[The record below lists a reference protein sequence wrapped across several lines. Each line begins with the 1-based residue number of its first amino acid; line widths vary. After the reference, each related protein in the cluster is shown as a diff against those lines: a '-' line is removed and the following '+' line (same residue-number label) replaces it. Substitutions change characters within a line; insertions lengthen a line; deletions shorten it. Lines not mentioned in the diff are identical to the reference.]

1 MGRCIRPMYGM
12 LHSGSYEKIWHR
24 FFLIPNE
31 ERSGRVANTNTFI
44 MKPKIDFC
52 FKELMEFAEV
62 RRGFIAAVLGISPE
76 EVVSTELKPTHLR
89 VKHQKDK
96 LGILDVHVI
105 LNGEI
110 QIDMEI
116 QVAQF
121 LFWRERSLFYLS
133 KMYSDIIL
141 AGEGYQV
148 LGKCIHVG
156 ILDFILFEED
166 EEYYSCFHLWEDKRR
181 RIYSD
186 KLEIHIVELPKL
198 AEREYP
204 ETALLKWARFFNA
217 EKKEEFEMVAKTDPH
232 IQKAYDQLLYMSG
245 NEEKRLLYEAR
256 QKALND
262 YNTQMYSNWHDG
274 YSEGEEKKLIELI
287 CKKMK
292 KNCSAEEIADL
303 LEEDKEKVEAIYNT
317 VLDFA
322 PDYNIEK
329 IWRKLG
335 GGKKTAAV

>member
-1 MGRCIRPMYGM
+1 
-12 LHSGSYEKIWHR
+12 
-24 FFLIPNE
+24 
-31 ERSGRVANTNTFI
+31 
-44 MKPKIDFC
+44 
-52 FKELMEFAEV
+52 
-62 RRGFIAAVLGISPE
+62 
-76 EVVSTELKPTHLR
+76 
-89 VKHQKDK
+89 
-96 LGILDVHVI
+96 
-105 LNGEI
+105 
-110 QIDMEI
+110 MEI

-274 YSEGEEKKLIELI
+274 YSEGEKKGYKEGEEKKLIELI

-303 LEEDKEKVEAIYNT
+303 LEEDKAKVETIYNT
-317 VLDFA
+317 ALDFA
-322 PDYNIEK
+322 PDYNIER
-329 IWRKLG
+329 IWKKLG
-335 GGKKTAAV
+335 GAEKPAVVRDEQMIE

>member
-1 MGRCIRPMYGM
+1 M
-12 LHSGSYEKIWHR
+12 
-24 FFLIPNE
+24 
-31 ERSGRVANTNTFI
+31 ADTNTFI

-133 KMYSDIIL
+133 KMYSDVIL

-303 LEEDKEKVEAIYNT
+303 LEEDKAKVETIYNT
-317 VLDFA
+317 ALDFA
-322 PDYNIEK
+322 PDYNIEE
-329 IWRKLG
+329 IWKKLG
-335 GGKKTAAV
+335 GRKKQTAV

>member
-1 MGRCIRPMYGM
+1 
-12 LHSGSYEKIWHR
+12 
-24 FFLIPNE
+24 
-31 ERSGRVANTNTFI
+31 

-133 KMYSDIIL
+133 KMYSDVIL

-274 YSEGEEKKLIELI
+274 YSEGEKKGYKEGEEKKLIELI

-303 LEEDKEKVEAIYNT
+303 LEEDKAKVETIYNT
-317 VLDFA
+317 ALDFS

-329 IWRKLG
+329 IWKKLG
-335 GGKKTAAV
+335 GRKKQTAV

>member
-1 MGRCIRPMYGM
+1 M
-12 LHSGSYEKIWHR
+12 
-24 FFLIPNE
+24 
-31 ERSGRVANTNTFI
+31 ANTNTFI

-76 EVVSTELKPTHLR
+76 EVVSTELKPTYLR

-133 KMYSDIIL
+133 KMYSDVIL

-198 AEREYP
+198 AKREYP

-256 QKALND
+256 QKAIND

-303 LEEDKEKVEAIYNT
+303 LEEDKAKVETIYNT
-317 VLDFA
+317 ALDFA

-329 IWRKLG
+329 IWKKLG
-335 GGKKTAAV
+335 GRKKQTAV

>member
-1 MGRCIRPMYGM
+1 M
-12 LHSGSYEKIWHR
+12 
-24 FFLIPNE
+24 
-31 ERSGRVANTNTFI
+31 ANTNTFI

-303 LEEDKEKVEAIYNT
+303 LEEDRAKVETIYNT
-317 VLDFA
+317 ALNFA
-322 PDYNIEK
+322 PDYNIER
-329 IWRKLG
+329 IWKKLG
-335 GGKKTAAV
+335 GRKKQTAV

>member
-1 MGRCIRPMYGM
+1 M
-12 LHSGSYEKIWHR
+12 
-24 FFLIPNE
+24 
-31 ERSGRVANTNTFI
+31 ADTNTFI

-133 KMYSDIIL
+133 KMYSDVIL

-303 LEEDKEKVEAIYNT
+303 LEEDKAKVETIYNT
-317 VLDFA
+317 ALNFA
-322 PDYNIEK
+322 PDYNIER
-329 IWRKLG
+329 IWKKLG
-335 GGKKTAAV
+335 GRKKQTAV

>member
-1 MGRCIRPMYGM
+1 M
-12 LHSGSYEKIWHR
+12 
-24 FFLIPNE
+24 
-31 ERSGRVANTNTFI
+31 ANTNTFI

-133 KMYSDIIL
+133 KMYSDVIL

-317 VLDFA
+317 VLNFA

-329 IWRKLG
+329 IWRKLC

>member
-1 MGRCIRPMYGM
+1 M
-12 LHSGSYEKIWHR
+12 
-24 FFLIPNE
+24 
-31 ERSGRVANTNTFI
+31 VNTNTFI

-133 KMYSDIIL
+133 KMYSDVIL

-156 ILDFILFEED
+156 ILDFILLEED

-256 QKALND
+256 QKAIND

-274 YSEGEEKKLIELI
+274 YSEGEKRGYREGEKQGYKEGEEKKLIGLI

-317 VLDFA
+317 VLNFA
-322 PDYNIEK
+322 PDYNIER
-329 IWRKLG
+329 IWKKLG
-335 GGKKTAAV
+335 GAEKPAVVRAEQMIE

>member
-1 MGRCIRPMYGM
+1 M
-12 LHSGSYEKIWHR
+12 
-24 FFLIPNE
+24 
-31 ERSGRVANTNTFI
+31 ANTNTFI

-133 KMYSDIIL
+133 KMYSDVIL

-256 QKALND
+256 QKAIND

-303 LEEDKEKVEAIYNT
+303 LEEDKAKVETIYNT
-317 VLDFA
+317 ALDFA

-329 IWRKLG
+329 IWKKLG
-335 GGKKTAAV
+335 GRKKQTAV

>member
-1 MGRCIRPMYGM
+1 
-12 LHSGSYEKIWHR
+12 
-24 FFLIPNE
+24 
-31 ERSGRVANTNTFI
+31 
-44 MKPKIDFC
+44 
-52 FKELMEFAEV
+52 MEFAEV

-133 KMYSDIIL
+133 KMYSDVIL

-186 KLEIHIVELPKL
+186 KLEIHIVELPTL

-292 KNCSAEEIADL
+292 KNFSAEEIADL
-303 LEEDKEKVEAIYNT
+303 LEEDKAKVETIYNT
-317 VLDFA
+317 ALDFS
-322 PDYNIEK
+322 PDYNIER
-329 IWRKLG
+329 IWKKLG
-335 GGKKTAAV
+335 GAEKPAVVRDEQMIE

>member
-1 MGRCIRPMYGM
+1 M
-12 LHSGSYEKIWHR
+12 
-24 FFLIPNE
+24 
-31 ERSGRVANTNTFI
+31 ANTNTFI

-303 LEEDKEKVEAIYNT
+303 LEEDKAKVETIYNT
-317 VLDFA
+317 ALDFS
-322 PDYNIEK
+322 PDYNIER
-329 IWRKLG
+329 IWKKLG
-335 GGKKTAAV
+335 GRKKQTAV

>member
-1 MGRCIRPMYGM
+1 M
-12 LHSGSYEKIWHR
+12 
-24 FFLIPNE
+24 
-31 ERSGRVANTNTFI
+31 ADTNTFI

-198 AEREYP
+198 AEHEYP

-292 KNCSAEEIADL
+292 KNFSAEEIADL
-303 LEEDKEKVEAIYNT
+303 LEEDKAKVETIYNT
-317 VLDFA
+317 ALDFA
-322 PDYNIEK
+322 PDYNIER
-329 IWRKLG
+329 IWKKLG
-335 GGKKTAAV
+335 GAEKPAVVRDEQMIE

>member
-1 MGRCIRPMYGM
+1 M
-12 LHSGSYEKIWHR
+12 
-24 FFLIPNE
+24 
-31 ERSGRVANTNTFI
+31 ANTNTFI

-133 KMYSDIIL
+133 KMYSDVIL

-148 LGKCIHVG
+148 LEKCIHVG

-256 QKALND
+256 QKAIND

-303 LEEDKEKVEAIYNT
+303 LEEDKAKVETIYNT
-317 VLDFA
+317 ALDFA

>member
-1 MGRCIRPMYGM
+1 M
-12 LHSGSYEKIWHR
+12 
-24 FFLIPNE
+24 
-31 ERSGRVANTNTFI
+31 ANTNTCI

-133 KMYSDIIL
+133 KMYSDVIL

-303 LEEDKEKVEAIYNT
+303 LEEDKAKVETIYNT
-317 VLDFA
+317 ALDFA

-329 IWRKLG
+329 IWKKLG
-335 GGKKTAAV
+335 GRKKQTAV

>member
-1 MGRCIRPMYGM
+1 M
-12 LHSGSYEKIWHR
+12 
-24 FFLIPNE
+24 
-31 ERSGRVANTNTFI
+31 ANTNTFI

-133 KMYSDIIL
+133 KMYSDVIL

-198 AEREYP
+198 AEHEYP

-256 QKALND
+256 QKAIND

-303 LEEDKEKVEAIYNT
+303 LEEDKAKVETIYNT
-317 VLDFA
+317 ALDFS
-322 PDYNIEK
+322 PDYNIER
-329 IWRKLG
+329 IWKKLG
-335 GGKKTAAV
+335 GRKKQTAV